1 MTSPNMV
8 PAPAQEVQGKPAAAG
23 QAGSQVAGTAARKR
37 RASFRPSGRA
47 ARALATT
54 GFGILLLVLW
64 QIIGSHLSPVL
75 MSYPTAV
82 AAEAAKMIA
91 DGSLGSAFLATL
103 LPFAVGFVAASAVGI
118 PLGLAI
124 GRYRLFEA
132 AVGPYITAGYSTPLV
147 ALLPLFLVWFGIGFL
162 AKVAIVFTLTI
173 FPIIINTWRG
183 VHAVPGSTIEVG
195 IAFGATQGQ
204 IMRKIIVPGTL
215 PHIMTG
221 LRLGV
226 GRAVIGV
233 IIAEFFTAVG
243 GLGGIIINAG
253 NSFNTTKMFVPIV
266 VILLL
271 GVILTQLVGVAERK
285 LAPWH
290 MALSGRR

>member
-1 MTSPNMV
+1 MTSPNAV

-23 QAGSQVAGTAARKR
+23 QAGSQGTGTAAGKR
-37 RASFRPSGRA
+37 RAFSQSRA

-82 AAEAAKMIA
+82 AGEAAKMIA
-91 DGSLGSAFLATL
+91 DGTLGSAFLATL
-103 LPFAVGFVAASAVGI
+103 VPFAVGFVAASAVGV

-183 VHAVPGSTIEVG
+183 VHSVPASTIEVG
-195 IAFGATQGQ
+195 IAFEASQGQ

-226 GRAVIGV
+226 GRAVIGI

-266 VILLL
+266 VILLW
-271 GVILTQLVGVAERK
+271 GVILTQLVGVAERR